1 MEEKPTSAEALGS
14 WVSGPHAPEASWHFS
29 VDADSIVQS
38 VEIKDV
44 AWHARGANRHG
55 IGIEH
60 AGYARQSEEEWH
72 DEFSEAMLRR
82 SARLVAKLCKDHGIP
97 VQYVDAEGLKRGDRG
112 ITTHHA
118 VTLAFRKSDHTD
130 PGEHFP
136 LDWFLGLVRQEIG

>member
-1 MEEKPTSAEALGS
+1 
-14 WVSGPHAPEASWHFS
+14 
-29 VDADSIVQS
+29 
-38 VEIKDV
+38 
-44 AWHARGANRHG
+44 
-55 IGIEH
+55 
-60 AGYARQSEEEWH
+60 
-72 DEFSEAMLRR
+72 MLRR